1 MGKQATWGAIA
12 GLWVGAVASALAVV
26 DTTYRVRAATRE
38 LESLRHTAAAL
49 EVRSGQFLLE
59 RGALANYARIE
70 ARAIDELSMTVPD
83 ADHLVIITP

>member
-1 MGKQATWGAIA
+1 MGRQATWGAIA
-12 GLWVGAVASALAVV
+12 GLWMGAVITALAVV
-26 DTTYRVRAATRE
+26 DTSYQVRAAIRE
-38 LESLRHTAAAL
+38 LEALRHTAAAL

-70 ARAIDELSMTVPD
+70 ARATDELSMTVPD